1 MTSPDKEHPLQNPC
15 PGQDI
20 PLRNLSAPITT
31 SAPSNPNEQGSAFK
45 LNPERKFMALKT
57 KDGTFD
63 SKPANYER
71 DTHPAGINFE
81 LKDGTALFAPYSFS
95 SHALYHSDEIVIHYS
110 FGVVRLRGERLNQI
124 FTMIRSQELGSINC
138 AAEKIAK
145 PEEPRIRDILFED
158 AETLMT

>member
-1 MTSPDKEHPLQNPC
+1 MTGTAKERPLQNPC
-15 PGQDI
+15 PGQDT
-20 PLRNLSAPITT
+20 PLRNQSAPITT
-31 SAPSNPNEQGSAFK
+31 SAPSNPKEPGSVFK
-45 LNPERKFMALKT
+45 LNPERNFMALKT
-57 KDGTFD
+57 KDGIFD

-81 LKDGTALFAPYSFS
+81 LKDGTALFAPYSFL

-110 FGVVRLRGERLNQI
+110 FGVVRVRGERLSPI

-138 AAEKIAK
+138 AADKIAK

-158 AETLMT
+158 AEALTT

>member
-1 MTSPDKEHPLQNPC
+1 MTGTGKERPLQNPS
-15 PGQDI
+15 PGQGI
-20 PLRNLSAPITT
+20 HLRNRSAPITT
-31 SAPSNPNEQGSAFK
+31 SAPSNPKEPGSAFK

-81 LKDGTALFAPYSFS
+81 LRDGTALFAPYSFL
-95 SHALYHSDEIVIHYS
+95 SHALRHPDEIIIHYS
-110 FGVVRLRGERLNQI
+110 FGVVRVRGERLSPV

-158 AETLMT
+158 AEALTT

>member
-1 MTSPDKEHPLQNPC
+1 
-15 PGQDI
+15 
-20 PLRNLSAPITT
+20 
-31 SAPSNPNEQGSAFK
+31 
-45 LNPERKFMALKT
+45 MAIKT

-81 LKDGTALFAPYSFS
+81 LKDGTALFAPYSFL

-110 FGVVRLRGERLNQI
+110 FGVVRVRGERLSPI

-138 AAEKIAK
+138 IADKIAK

-158 AETLMT
+158 VEALTT

>member
-1 MTSPDKEHPLQNPC
+1 MTGSAKEHPLLNPC
-15 PGQDI
+15 LGQGTR
-20 PLRNLSAPITT
+20 LRNQRAPITT
-31 SAPSNPNEQGSAFK
+31 SAPSNLNEPGWAFK
-45 LNPERKFMALKT
+45 FHPERKIMAIKT

-81 LKDGTALFAPYSFS
+81 LKDGTALFAPYSFL

-110 FGVVRLRGERLNQI
+110 FGLVRVRGERLNPV

-138 AAEKIAK
+138 AADKIAK
-145 PEEPRIRDILFED
+145 TDEPRIREILFED
-158 AETLMT
+158 AEALTT

>member
-1 MTSPDKEHPLQNPC
+1 
-15 PGQDI
+15 
-20 PLRNLSAPITT
+20 
-31 SAPSNPNEQGSAFK
+31 
-45 LNPERKFMALKT
+45 MALKT

-81 LKDGTALFAPYSFS
+81 LKDGTALFAPYSFL

-110 FGVVRLRGERLNQI
+110 FGLVRVRGERLNPV

-138 AAEKIAK
+138 ATETIVK
-145 PEEPRIRDILFED
+145 PEEPRVRDILFEEV
-158 AETLMT
+158 ETVMS

>member
-1 MTSPDKEHPLQNPC
+1 
-15 PGQDI
+15 
-20 PLRNLSAPITT
+20 
-31 SAPSNPNEQGSAFK
+31 
-45 LNPERKFMALKT
+45 MALKT

-63 SKPANYER
+63 TKPANYER

-81 LKDGTALFAPYSFS
+81 LKDGTALFAPYSFL

-110 FGVVRLRGERLNQI
+110 FGLVRVRGERLSPV

-138 AAEKIAK
+138 AADKIGK

-158 AETLMT
+158 AEALTT

>member
-1 MTSPDKEHPLQNPC
+1 
-15 PGQDI
+15 
-20 PLRNLSAPITT
+20 
-31 SAPSNPNEQGSAFK
+31 
-45 LNPERKFMALKT
+45 MALKT

-81 LKDGTALFAPYSFS
+81 LKDGAALFAPYSFL

-110 FGVVRLRGERLNQI
+110 FGLVRVRGERLSPV

-138 AAEKIAK
+138 ATDKIAK

-158 AETLMT
+158 AEALTT

>member
-1 MTSPDKEHPLQNPC
+1 M
-15 PGQDI
+15 
-20 PLRNLSAPITT
+20 RNQSAPSTT
-31 SAPSNPNEQGSAFK
+31 SAPYNPTEPGSAFK

-81 LKDGTALFAPYSFS
+81 LKDGTALFAPYSFL
-95 SHALYHSDEIVIHYS
+95 SHALYHPDEIVIHYS
-110 FGVVRLRGERLNQI
+110 FGVVRVRGERLSPV

-138 AAEKIAK
+138 ATDKIAK

-158 AETLMT
+158 VEALTT